1 MWAVADDCV
10 ADEELAVAGV
20 LERAGPHERRV
31 VAVAEDWCGA
41 VGLDVLE
48 VLVVAGE
55 GWDGEGGA

>member
-20 LERAGPHERRV
+20 LAWASPHKRGV
-31 VAVAEDWCGA
+31 VAVAEDGCGE

-55 GWDGEGGA
+55 GWDSECGA